1 MNFTK
6 PLGPFAILYEPRKT
20 PAPAPIKKNKYKTKK
35 ERAVIALEPPAE
47 RRARHAAERQAVMAA
62 ILRKN
67 PYSEIAISTPG
78 ACDRANALR
87 RAAI

>member
-1 MNFTK
+1 MNFNR
-6 PLGPFAILYEPRKT
+6 PLGPFAILFEQRQP
-20 PAPAPIKKNKYKTKK
+20 PAPAPRKQKYKTKQ
-35 ERAVIALEPPAE
+35 ERAVIALETPLE
-47 RRARHAAERQAVMAA
+47 RRTRHAAERQQQMAA

-67 PYSEIAISTPG
+67 PYSEIAISIPG

>member
-6 PLGPFAILYEPRKT
+6 PLGPFAILYEPRNT

-35 ERAVIALEPPAE
+35 ERAVIALETPLE
-47 RRARHAAERQAVMAA
+47 RRTRHAAERQAVMAA

-67 PYSEIAISTPG
+67 PYTEIGLSTVVAG
-78 ACDRANALR
+78 DRA
-87 RAAI
+87 AAIRSAAI

>member
-1 MNFTK
+1 MNFAK
-6 PLGPFAILYEPRKT
+6 PLGPFAILYETRKT
-20 PAPAPIKKNKYKTKK
+20 PAPAPRKKKYKTKQ
-35 ERAVIALEPPAE
+35 ERAVIALETPAE
-47 RRARHAAERQAVMAA
+47 RRTRHAAERQAAMAA

-78 ACDRANALR
+78 AADRANALR

>member
-20 PAPAPIKKNKYKTKK
+20 PPAPIKKNKYKTKK
-35 ERAVIALEPPAE
+35 ERAVIALVTPLE
-47 RRARHAAERQAVMAA
+47 RRTRHAAERQAVMAK
-62 ILRKN
+62 ILKKN

-78 ACDRANALR
+78 AADRADALR